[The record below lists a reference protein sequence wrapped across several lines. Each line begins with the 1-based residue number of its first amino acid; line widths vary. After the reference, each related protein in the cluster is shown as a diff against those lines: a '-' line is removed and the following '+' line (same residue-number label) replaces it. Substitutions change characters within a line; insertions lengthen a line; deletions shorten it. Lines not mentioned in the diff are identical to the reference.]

1 LNRIEKV
8 NTIKIDLAF
17 NNNNNNL
24 VQKQGIENNILLE
37 IKKKLLELENQINRS
52 VNNTDNKS
60 KSEYSKAEQILDKL
74 ILKLSTS
81 IRDINKI
88 IADSKSDKSKEIE
101 NLKDQ
106 LEQRDM
112 QIKIDKD
119 DLERT
124 ILRKDQTI
132 LKLMSDLESKVK
144 LINEQNE
151 LIENIKTNPN
161 LDEASVKIVE
171 NVKKNMQYKGF
182 ITEKELEEITNGIY
196 KPKKIYQ

>member
-1 LNRIEKV
+1 MNRIEKV